1 MSAIRHIASG
11 RAAPRGN
18 NAVWTVQI
26 VLALLFLFAGG
37 MKLVMPAATLAQFTA
52 LPGAFM
58 KFIGIA
64 ECSGALGLVLPG
76 LTGIKRYLTPL
87 AAVGLVTIMAGATT
101 LMVTT
106 GHVPGAAMPLVVGV
120 LAATVARQ
128 RRSWIAREA
137 RAAEPGVAAP
147 ELDARPAAA

>member
-1 MSAIRHIASG
+1 MSAIRHVASG
-11 RAAPRGN
+11 RAATRGN
-18 NAVWTVQI
+18 KAVWTVQI

-37 MKLVMPAATLAQFTA
+37 MKLAMPAATLSQLTG

-64 ECSGALGLVLPG
+64 EFSGALGLVLPG
-76 LTGIKRYLTPL
+76 LTGIKRFLTPI

-106 GHVPGAAMPLVVGV
+106 GQVAGAALPLAVGV
-120 LAATVARQ
+120 LAATVARK
-128 RRSWIAREA
+128 RWSWTAHDTGDAGSVIAA
-137 RAAEPGVAAP
+137 
-147 ELDARPAAA
+147 LDAPPAAA